1 MKLPKVTIR
10 TNILSYILFIVSSI
24 SFLLS
29 GMQYYFS
36 KQMAHSATEKAFYQT
51 AEKITAD
58 MFGRDQL
65 AKEMLYQMQHY
76 PAIRKPVTE
85 TLPMDIIARYI
96 YTLKRNNN
104 IYAIYTGDR
113 NGDFFEV
120 INMKSSSQLFTHF
133 KAPEA
138 TRWIVI
144 SIKGTGEMRTRTFSY
159 LDGSLALLFRR
170 SEPSSYMPTNRPWY
184 RQAIGTDEAV
194 RSDPYTFS
202 NIQQKGITY
211 SMQVEDTG
219 VVLAMDFTLPKL
231 HMLLQSLKFAESSE
245 IVMFD
250 KEGSVI
256 ATSRESVSG
265 EEKHIDEAF
274 LERDK
279 EKVFTMQQ
287 GDEKRFAMVTTL
299 SRENSSHT
307 YLGISVNTGEM
318 LKPYLEN
325 IAYSLLA
332 ALLLFIFSIPFVI
345 FATLQIVRPIKALMV
360 ENEKITHRHFD
371 EVIKVKT
378 NIIELGQLSDSLV
391 TMSKSIKAYQ
401 EAQKELMDSFIRL
414 IADAIDAKSPYTGG
428 HCKRVPILATMLV
441 KEAGEADTG
450 TLKTFGFATEEEME
464 EFERGAWLHD
474 CGKITTPEYVVDKA
488 TKLET
493 IYNRI
498 HEVRTRFEVIWRDIE
513 IAYLEGIIK
522 GESREE
528 LKRWRDDEHQALMD
542 DFRFVAETNIG
553 GEFMSGE
560 RKDRILTIAKRTWLR
575 RFDDRLGLSDTEL
588 MRYSEEDTVTL
599 PVRENLLSDRP
610 KHIVERIDFD
620 EEGYKKAGFKLDVP
634 THLYNYG
641 EIYNLCIEK
650 GTLSAEERFK
660 IQEHVIMSI
669 KMLEQ
674 LPYTDDMKR
683 IPEYAGTHHET
694 LIGTGYPRAL
704 SADELSIPARVMAIA
719 DIFEALTASDRPYKK
734 GKTLSQALE
743 IMSAMRNDQH
753 IDAEL
758 FELFLRSGV
767 YMRYA
772 EAHLNR
778 EQIDDV
784 DITLYLN

>member
-1 MKLPKVTIR
+1 
-10 TNILSYILFIVSSI
+10 
-24 SFLLS
+24 
-29 GMQYYFS
+29 
-36 KQMAHSATEKAFYQT
+36 MAFSATENAFYQT

-58 MFGRDQL
+58 MFGSDLL
-65 AKEMLYQMQHY
+65 AKEMLYQMQNY
-76 PAIRKPVTE
+76 PALRKPVTE
-85 TLPMDIIARYI
+85 MLPMEIITRFI

-104 IYAIYTGDR
+104 IYAIYKGDS

-120 INMKSSSQLFTHF
+120 INMQSSSQLFTHYE
-133 KAPEA
+133 APKE
-138 TRWIVI
+138 TRWMVI
-144 SIKGTGEMRTRTFSY
+144 GIKGIGEKRTRTFSY
-159 LDGSLALLFRR
+159 LDTSLSLILRR
-170 SEPSSYMPTNRPWY
+170 SEPSNFMATSRPWFQ
-184 RQAIGTDEAV
+184 QAIVTDKAV

-202 NIQQKGITY
+202 NLQQKGITY
-211 SMQVEDTG
+211 SMRVEDTG
-219 VVLAMDFTLPKL
+219 IVLALDFTLPKL
-231 HMLLQSLKFAESSE
+231 HMLLKNLKFAESSE

-250 KEGSVI
+250 QEGIEI
-256 ATSRESVSG
+256 ATSKELVSG
-265 EEKHIDEAF
+265 QGKRVSEIFLQSEKD
-274 LERDK
+274 
-279 EKVFTMQQ
+279 KVFAMEE
-287 GDEKRFAMVTTL
+287 GDEKRFAMVTTM
-299 SRENSSHT
+299 SRENGSNT
-307 YLGISVNTGEM
+307 YLGISVDTDEM
-318 LKPYLEN
+318 LKPYLDN

-332 ALLLFIFSIPFVI
+332 ALLLFVLSIPFVI
-345 FATLQIVRPIKALMV
+345 LVTSQIVRPIKALMV
-360 ENEKITHRHFD
+360 ENEKIMHRHFD
-371 EVIKVKT
+371 EVITVKT
-378 NIIELGQLSDSLV
+378 NIIELSQLSDSLV
-391 TMSKSIKAYQ
+391 TMSKSINAYQ

-441 KEAGEADTG
+441 KEAGKADTG
-450 TLKTFGFATEEEME
+450 TLKAFSFTTKDEME

-498 HEVRTRFEVIWRDIE
+498 HEIRTRFEVIWRDIE

-522 GESREE
+522 GDNQEE
-528 LKRWRDDEHQALMD
+528 LERWRDEEHQALTD

-553 GEFMSGE
+553 GEFMSE
-560 RKDRILTIAKRTWLR
+560 ARKDRIQTIGKRTWLR

-588 MRYSEEDTVTL
+588 MRYSEEDTATL
-599 PVRENLLSDRP
+599 PVRENLLGDRSE
-610 KHIVERIDFD
+610 HIVKRVDFD
-620 EEGYKKAGFKLDVP
+620 EEGYEKAGFKLDVP

-650 GTLSAEERFK
+650 GTLSEEERFK

-669 KMLEQ
+669 RMLEQ

-704 SADELSIPARVMAIA
+704 NADDLSIPARIMAIA

-734 GKTLSQALE
+734 GKTLSQALK
-743 IMSAMRNDQH
+743 IMRSMRDDQH

-767 YMRYA
+767 YRRYA
-772 EAHLNR
+772 NEHLKK
-778 EQIDDV
+778 EQIDEV
-784 DITLYLN
+784 DIELYLN